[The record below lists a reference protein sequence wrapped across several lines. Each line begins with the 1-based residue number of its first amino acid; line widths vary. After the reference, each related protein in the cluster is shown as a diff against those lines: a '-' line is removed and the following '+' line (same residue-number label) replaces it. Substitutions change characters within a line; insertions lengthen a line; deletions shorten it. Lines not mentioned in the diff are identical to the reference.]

1 MTTRSKPRLV
11 VVVGPT
17 GSGKTALAV
26 DLAEHFGC
34 PILSTDSRQVYRGM
48 AIGTAQPSAEELSRA
63 RHYFI
68 ADRDVNDQL
77 TAGAFADE
85 ALALLSQL
93 FASHDVVVAVGGSGL
108 YIDALCNGFDALPE
122 ADEDLRRRLQHRID
136 TEGLESLVDELRSLD
151 PEFCLSADLNNPA
164 RVMRALEVCLSSGR
178 PYSAQRTA
186 QPQQRPFE
194 IVKIGITMPREEL
207 YGRINGRVDQM
218 MADGLEAEARALYP
232 FRSLNSLQTVGYRE
246 LFDYFDGDISLPE
259 AVELIK
265 RNSRRYAKRQMTW
278 FRRDLTIN
286 WFEKNSNLVINF
298 LTKKFAE

>member
-77 TAGAFADE
+77 TAGVFADE

-246 LFDYFDGDISLPE
+246 LFDYFDGHISLPE
-259 AVELIK
+259 AVEFIK